1 MNSQAA
7 AVVVKNDDV
16 FIAEVE
22 AMRSQVVLLQKRTS
36 GDDLTTRLFDSVL
49 GTVDSL
55 LEGFNARLDAEAEDY
70 NSLVDRFEAYQDAA
84 NKAMST
90 LSLLINGPVTIETFA
105 QCIFDLKKTHSDMLE
120 QVATKHQQLV
130 ARVNATEVEFRQY
143 KKTYPA
149 SLHDRIDRTEKDNR
163 ALKKERRE
171 LKEKVTE
178 LNQKFVK
185 KTADLTATS
194 RALSLAEAKVEEL
207 RAECHQLGHE
217 LNVAVGMESVPEAFP
232 MVCNGQEAVGYI
244 HTFPYGLAATSD
256 QRLEILTAAEIHFQ
270 IRTTRL
276 ISMDV
281 LPSVWGAPLYVRLP
295 GFAEDWNREIDECL
309 SEKIMAYIGADFPR
323 LHKRIMDSRNA
334 PVDELKMRQATLDSI
349 KATGFDTVY
358 SVACIPA
365 EFHENIPF
373 MQGESRQEI
382 IDACRVWANEWD
394 KANGGVED
402 LYRKPKTK
410 SRKR

>member
-1 MNSQAA
+1 MSSQAA
-7 AVVVKNDDV
+7 SVVKNEDV

-22 AMRSQVVLLQKRTS
+22 AMRSQVVLLQKRTP
-36 GDDLTTRLFDSVL
+36 GDDLTTRLFDTVL
-49 GTVDSL
+49 STVDSL
-55 LEGFNARLDAEAEDY
+55 LEGFNARLDTEADDY
-70 NSLVDRFEAYQDAA
+70 NALVDRFEAYQEAA

-90 LSLLINGPVTIETFA
+90 LSLIISGPVTIETFA
-105 QCIFDLKKTHSDMLE
+105 QCIFDLKQAHSEMLD

-143 KKTYPA
+143 KKTYPP
-149 SLHDRIDRTEKDNR
+149 SLHERIDRTEKENR
-163 ALKKERRE
+163 SLKKERRE
-171 LKEKVTE
+171 LKELVTE

-185 KTADLTATS
+185 KTADLTARN
-194 RALSLAEAKVEEL
+194 RALTLAEAKVEEL
-207 RAECHQLGHE
+207 RGECHQLGHE
-217 LNVAVGMESVPEAFP
+217 LNVAVGMESVPEAFS
-232 MVCNGQEAVGYI
+232 MLCNGQEAVGYI

-256 QRLEILTAAEIHFQ
+256 QRQEILTAAEIHFQ

-295 GFAEDWNREIDECL
+295 GFAEEWNRGIDECL
-309 SEKIMAYIGADFPR
+309 SDKIMAYIETDFPR
-323 LHKRIMDSRNA
+323 LHKRIEDSRLA
-334 PVDELKMRQATLDSI
+334 PVEELKMRPATLELI
-349 KATGFDTVY
+349 KETGFDTVY

-373 MQGESRQEI
+373 MQGECRQEI

-402 LYRKPKTK
+402 LYRKPKVK
-410 SRKR
+410 SLKR